1 MSEKIFDKLMNN
13 DEYKRLLEQLPED
26 ERVLVIKS
34 LKEITERFEREVFVP
49 IKNYLGK

>member
-1 MSEKIFDKLMNN
+1 MSEKIFDKLMKNE
-13 DEYKRLLEQLPED
+13 EYKRLLDQLPED